1 MADLIKIFG
10 KGFSDRNAK
19 FEKSRLY
26 GFSKSLESLNSNLN
40 LTIKNFPIQNGRFNM
55 ADQNFESFYLREI
68 QFPWVFKIAE
78 FEYNLEI
85 MIFKMT
91 DPIWRT

>member
-26 GFSKSLESLNSNLN
+26 GFSVIGV
-40 LTIKNFPIQNGRFNM
+40 T
-55 ADQNFESFYLREI
+55 
-68 QFPWVFKIAE
+68 E
-78 FEYNLEI
+78 FEFEPNN
-85 MIFKMT
+85 
-91 DPIWRT
+91 